1 MYILVLS
8 YTRKVSTVLVLN
20 NNKLLNF
27 SISIWTIYFSYGLK
41 GSENYYYYNN

>member
-27 SISIWTIYFSYGLK
+27 SISIWTIYFSLK